1 MMSIILRQHFE
12 QLITLN
18 DAEFDYLL
26 SHFSFKKVKR
36 RRILLER
43 GDPVNNDYFVLSGCL
58 KAYTVNDLGKEHIL
72 QFAFKDWWI
81 SDYQSYYKGTP
92 AQLYIDCIDDAEV
105 LSLTIANREKLCRE
119 FHKIEYFFRKKS
131 NFGYIALQN
140 RILSLLN
147 NNVRERYEQLIL
159 LYPDLLEK
167 VPKQQV
173 ASYLGITRETLS
185 RLTAP
190 AK

>member
-1 MMSIILRQHFE
+1 MSTILREHFE
-12 QLITLN
+12 KFITLN
-18 DAEFDYLL
+18 DAEFIYLL

-36 RRILLER
+36 RRILLEQ
-43 GDPVNNDYFVLSGCL
+43 GDMVNNDYFVLSGCL
-58 KAYTVNDLGKEHIL
+58 KSYTVDDFGKEHIL

-81 SDYQSYYKGTP
+81 SDYQSYYKDTP
-92 AQLYIDCIDDAEV
+92 AQLYIDCIEDAEV
-105 LSLTIANREKLCRE
+105 LTLTFANREKLCNE
-119 FHKIEYFFRKKS
+119 FHKIEHFFRKKS

-147 NNVRERYEQLIL
+147 NNIKERYEQLII
-159 LYPDLLEK
+159 LYPDLLER
-167 VPKQQV
+167 VPKQMV

-185 RLTAP
+185 RLIAS